1 MESKQNMP
9 GSHIYPLHY
18 LLTVS
23 ALNILQK
30 HVQWLNNRIR
40 FIHHLPILVNL
51 VFPFFSTINN
61 ASINILEINIGVC
74 FQG

>member
-9 GSHIYPLHY
+9 GSQIFPLHY

-23 ALNILQK
+23 ALNILHK
-30 HVQWLNNRIR
+30 HVQWLNNHMR

-51 VFPFFSTINN
+51 VFAFFSTINN
-61 ASINILEINIGVC
+61 ASIKILEINIGVC